1 MSGSCCG
8 GSAKSEPTKVAMTS
22 AVQATEATAKQPP
35 ENSKKSERCGDKPAK
50 NEKQGCGC

>member
-8 GSAKSEPTKVAMTS
+8 GSAKSEPNKVAMTS
-22 AVQATEATAKQPP
+22 AVQATESAVERPAA
-35 ENSKKSERCGDKPAK
+35 NSKTSECCGDKPAK